1 MAKELIM
8 NNTEI
13 FNILQNAVAD
23 AGNDKIS
30 ISNISSYTSINNTC
44 GIKFSATKTGV
55 TVPFFF
61 GFSNDKKYLD
71 YVVLGILNSDRN
83 ENIDLISV
91 DEDNSKN
98 LIQDKFKFNKKFLSK
113 EESSQIK
120 KLSKW
125 LNDEINGFFMLFK
138 MFNKKL
144 FETEVETNS
153 KEKTSVKENKKEYIK
168 STKAAPKEESYDNIT
183 TGTWFKIVE
192 LPWLITLTGFGV
204 YSLGDFITN
213 PTETQKN
220 VILYISAVIML
231 LGFVGILATN
241 GKKKKIRK
249 AKGLVVSKNPYSWF
263 ISKLGKVFGGTYC
276 FFIGF
281 GLIYLLFLLKDF
293 ILSSTLDSTNSSS
306 ASYYSSSSSRSYSD
320 SSRSSNSR
328 SYSDSLSRTRST
340 SSSSNS
346 SYSKPRSI
354 SYYCQYCGAKF
365 SSISSLTG
373 NRCQKH
379 PDGSFK
385 GYHSPYQGNE
395 KKNYYCEYCGSK
407 FSSISNLTS
416 NRCSKHPNGSFKGYH
431 SPYQGNEKSQYFCK
445 YCGAKFSSISSL
457 TSNRCQKHPDGSF
470 KGYHSPSI

>member
-1 MAKELIM
+1 MSMELIM

-13 FNILQNAVAD
+13 FNSLQNAVAD
-23 AGNDKIS
+23 AENDKIA
-30 ISNISSYTSINNTC
+30 ISNISSYTSINDTC
-44 GIKFSATKTGV
+44 GIKFSATKSGV
-55 TVPFFF
+55 TIPFFF
-61 GFSNDKKYLD
+61 GFSTDKKYLD

-83 ENIDLISV
+83 ENINKISL

-125 LNDEINGFFMLFK
+125 LNDEINVFFMLFK

-153 KEKTSVKENKKEYIK
+153 KEKTTVKENKKEYIK
-168 STKAAPKEESYDNIT
+168 PTKAAPKKESYDNIT

-249 AKGLVVSKNPYSWF
+249 SKGLVISKNPYSWF

-306 ASYYSSSSSRSYSD
+306 ASYHSSSSSRSYYNSSSLS
-320 SSRSSNSR
+320 SSRSA
-328 SYSDSLSRTRST
+328 

-354 SYYCQYCGAKF
+354 SYYCKYCGRKY
-365 SSISSLTG
+365 SSISSLTSSSCPNHP
-373 NRCQKH
+373 NRSGRH
-379 PDGSFK
+379 E
-385 GYHSPYQGNE
+385 PYQGSE
-395 KKNYYCEYCGSK
+395 KQNYYCEYCGRK
-407 FSSISNLTS
+407 YSSISTLTS
-416 NRCSKHPNGSFKGYH
+416 SSCPNHPNGPGRH
-431 SPYQGNEKSQYFCK
+431 SPYQGDEKSTYFCK
-445 YCGAKFSSISSL
+445 YCGRKYSSISTL
-457 TSNRCQKHPDGSF
+457 TSSSCPNHPNGS
-470 KGYHSPSI
+470 GRHAPSI